1 MVTKTTNH
9 DDDLPTHDA
18 WGTDLVRVRNLLA
31 AGYSESL
38 IAQAMGLT
46 TNRIREALI
55 VATGDRQGSPTPE
68 QIAALCAEIQAGW
81 TEEQATAAKHGE
93 PRLSSR
99 VVRPD
104 ADAIEAGRV
113 AKVAAYWAQRRRER
127 LEKAIPVRFMPH
139 IQSDKRWKLQLNACG
154 RAIHRYY
161 ATREEAEAEG
171 RAWLQKVYEGEQAEA
186 CSGR

>member
-18 WGTDLVRVRNLLA
+18 WGTDLVRVRTLHA

-46 TNRIREALI
+46 TNRVREALI
-55 VATGDRQGSPTPE
+55 VATGDMQGSPTPAE
-68 QIAALCAEIQAGW
+68 IAALCAEIQAGW

-104 ADAIEAGRV
+104 ADANEASRV
-113 AKVAAYWAQRRRER
+113 AKVKAYWAEKRRKR
-127 LEKAIPVRFMPH
+127 LEAAIPVRFLPNL
-139 IQSDKRWKLQLNACG
+139 QSDRKWKLQMNACG
-154 RAIHRYY
+154 KAIHRYY
-161 ATREEAEAEG
+161 ATREEAEADG
-171 RAWLQKVYEGEQAEA
+171 REWLRRVYEGQQAEA
-186 CSGR
+186 CCGR